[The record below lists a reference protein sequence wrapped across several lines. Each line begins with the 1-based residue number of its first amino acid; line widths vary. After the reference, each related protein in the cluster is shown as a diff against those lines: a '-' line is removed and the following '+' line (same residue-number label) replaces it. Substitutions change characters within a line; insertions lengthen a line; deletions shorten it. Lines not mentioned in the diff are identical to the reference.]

1 MAAATQTAT
10 TSRTSEQKVWRIIQ
24 GELVEGLQFLCEEF
38 EEVDDLTE
46 EETTTWSAR
55 QVLIPINLT
64 EDTGVASIDE
74 FGYEAYPQSVN
85 LNELTI
91 DLVQFNARFNASLL
105 AQYGDKSEAQIK
117 RQLKFQAGTKLAAMG
132 RHFADYFHGV
142 STAYLAQ
149 VSDAS
154 TGTTLTHTLIGG
166 YGVSGI
172 TTSSFIA
179 DKFRAGDR
187 VALIRS
193 AALVTNAIGKIGAVD
208 TTNGYITVTWN
219 GSVTSVSGDY
229 VVKANSMENTTISAT
244 DYNKGLVGL
253 IDMTQTASVH
263 GVSNASVSNW
273 DVAFS
278 DTTGGRFTGARIH
291 RGRDEIKNKG
301 GMEPANILFL
311 DQGVY
316 RDMIA
321 NERSSLRFADPMGME
336 LDGSVKA
343 KGLKIFSSRR
353 VPPGYA
359 TLGVKSSIRKWS
371 LLPKP
376 DGSANWGDGKELI
389 DQNGKVFRM
398 DWPVALVCKKRRNL
412 AYWTGLTRA

>member
-10 TSRTSEQKVWRIIQ
+10 TSRTSESKVWRIIQ

-74 FGYEAYPQSVN
+74 FGYEAYPQSTN
-85 LNELTI
+85 LDELTV
-91 DLVQFNARFNASLL
+91 DLVQFNARFNASML
-105 AQYGDKSEAQIK
+105 AQYADKSEAQIK
-117 RQLKFQAGTKLAAMG
+117 RQIKFQAGSKLQAMG

-142 STAYLAQ
+142 STGYLSQ
-149 VSDAS
+149 ISDTS

-166 YGVSGI
+166 YGLAGI
-172 TTSSFIA
+172 TTASFLA
-179 DKFRAGDR
+179 DKYRVNDR

-193 AALVTNAIGKIGAVD
+193 GVLVTNAIGRVGAID
-208 TTNGYITVTWN
+208 TTNGLLTVTYN
-219 GSVTSVSGDY
+219 GSVTTVSADF
-229 VVKANSMENTTISAT
+229 VVKANSMENTTIAAS

-253 IDMTQTASVH
+253 IDMTQSATVH
-263 GVSNASVSNW
+263 GVANTSKANW
-273 DVAFS
+273 DVAYS
-278 DTTGGRFTGARIH
+278 DTTGGRFTGSKIH
-291 RGRDEIKNKG
+291 RGKDEIKNKG
-301 GMEPANILFL
+301 GMEAPNLLVL

-316 RDMIA
+316 RDMIN
-321 NERSSLRFADPMGME
+321 NERSSLRFTDPFNME

-343 KGLKIFSSRR
+343 KGIKIFSSRR

-359 TLGVKSSIRKWS
+359 TLAVKSSIKKWS

-376 DGSANWGDGKELI
+376 DSNFSWGDGKELI

-398 DWPVALVCKKRRNL
+398 DWPVATLIKKRRNL
-412 AYWTGLTRA
+412 AYWTSLTRA